1 MDVPRISRIS
11 DRAYQTGGYCSVN
24 PGKVLLLHD
33 SKPRRAAENMARDE
47 ALLRLG
53 RVGHPIL
60 RTYSWS
66 EPAVSLGYF
75 TAFAEARKLY
85 PDPVLVRRWT
95 GGGLVEHFHDWTYSV
110 IFPIP
115 VPALNNS
122 ALYASIHGALVSAL
136 CSSGI
141 QAELV
146 PNPDPT
152 PNAACFARAVRF
164 DVRFAGQKIAG
175 AAIRR
180 HRTGVLLQGS
190 VQHISVQP
198 GFGQLLAEIWF
209 GAVESYVPPEE
220 VTVLTDELIRTRYA
234 TIEWTE
240 RF

>member
-1 MDVPRISRIS
+1 
-11 DRAYQTGGYCSVN
+11 
-24 PGKVLLLHD
+24 
-33 SKPRRAAENMARDE
+33 MARDE
-47 ALLRLG
+47 ALLRLAQ
-53 RVGHPIL
+53 VNHPIL

-95 GGGLVEHFHDWTYSV
+95 GGGLVEHFRDWTYSV
-110 IFPIP
+110 IFPVP
-115 VPALNNS
+115 VPVLNNN

-136 CSSGI
+136 CSAGI

-146 PNPDPT
+146 PNPDPA
-152 PNAACFARAVRF
+152 PNAACFAQAVRF
-164 DVRFAGQKIAG
+164 DVRSAGRKIAG

-180 HRTGVLLQGS
+180 HRVGVLFQGS
-190 VQHISVQP
+190 VQHVSVKP
-198 GFGQLLAEIWF
+198 DFGQLLAEIWS

-220 VTVLTDELIRTRYA
+220 VAVLTDELVRTRYS
-234 TIEWTE
+234 TTEWTR